1 MIDLSAVR
9 LAHRQFLA
17 KHDAILA
24 QSLEESRQRGL
35 VEVARSPGFKPRTGA
50 LQKATTGRVVRT
62 RSGAI
67 VRLQNRK
74 AYAAAIDK
82 GSKPHVIQARRR
94 KALRFMGAGGVVFRR
109 RVNHPGNKPYHFL
122 SRATN
127 EAGRLFGTRFVS
139 RIEQAAR
146 SF

>member
-1 MIDLSAVR
+1 VIDLSAVR
-9 LAHRQFLA
+9 LAHRRFLA

-24 QSLEESRQRGL
+24 QSLEESRQQGL
-35 VEVARSPGFKPRTGA
+35 AEVRRNPGFKPRTGA
-50 LQKATTGRVVRT
+50 LQRATTGRVVRT
-62 RSGAI
+62 RTGAI

-74 AYAAAIDK
+74 AYAAAIDR
-82 GSKPHVIQARRR
+82 GSKAHVIQVRRR
-94 KALRFMGAGGVVFRR
+94 KALRFIGSGGVVFRR
-109 RVNHPGNKPYHFL
+109 RVNHPGTKPYRFL
-122 SRATN
+122 SRAVN

>member
-9 LAHRQFLA
+9 LAHRSFLA

-35 VEVARSPGFKPRTGA
+35 VEVARNPGFKPRSGA

-74 AYAAAIDK
+74 KYAAAIDK
-82 GSKPHVIQARRR
+82 GSKPHVIQARSR
-94 KALRFMGAGGVVFRR
+94 KALRFMGAGGIVFRR
-109 RVNHPGNKPYHFL
+109 RVNHPGTKPYRFL
-122 SRATN
+122 SRAVN
-127 EAGRLFGTRFVS
+127 EAGRLFGTRFIS

-146 SF
+146 TF

>member
-17 KHDAILA
+17 KHSAILA
-24 QSLEESRQRGL
+24 QSLEEARQQGL
-35 VEVARSPGFKPRTGA
+35 AEVRKNPGFKPRTGA
-50 LQKATTGRVVRT
+50 LQAATTGRVVRT

-74 AYAAAIDK
+74 AYAAVIDK
-82 GSKPHVIQARRR
+82 GSKAHVILARR
-94 KALRFMGAGGVVFRR
+94 KKSLRFVGPGGVVFRK
-109 RVNHPGNKPYHFL
+109 RVNHPGTKPYHFL
-122 SRATN
+122 SRAVN